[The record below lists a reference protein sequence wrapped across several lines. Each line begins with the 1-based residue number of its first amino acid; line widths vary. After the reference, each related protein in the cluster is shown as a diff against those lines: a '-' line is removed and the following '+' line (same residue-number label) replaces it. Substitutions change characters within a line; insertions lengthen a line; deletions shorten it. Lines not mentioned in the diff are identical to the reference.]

1 MELTKQYR
9 VIKTHQLGLAYRI
22 MKLWRMIVIFTIIL
36 AMPLSSWATV
46 MMTSH
51 CKAADNSPLSMTT
64 QINDGESM
72 HLHDQMPSPESN
84 NQSNCDDNLSC
95 SVSGCSITALV
106 NGITIDPNYSN
117 HTVYQRIQSLAEP
130 SDPDLLFR
138 PPISLS

>member
-22 MKLWRMIVIFTIIL
+22 MKLWRMIVIFTIIF
-36 AMPLSSWATV
+36 AMPFSSWASV
-46 MMTSH
+46 IMASH
-51 CKAADNSPLSMTT
+51 CQVSDNTMHTMILQLDDS
-64 QINDGESM
+64 ESM
-72 HLHDQMPSPESN
+72 HLHDQMPSPKSN